1 MAKKRSAKTAK
12 AGSSGGGSAAASPRR
27 AFPRASLEEA
37 IRIPQVLKDKNGGN
51 PWSPDEVAKA
61 LDLSKTTNTFF
72 YIAAAARDFG
82 LTDGG
87 RDSAQIA
94 LTDLG
99 RDLVYAPS
107 KDAEA
112 QLKRKAFQNVDL
124 FVRVLDYYKGSRLP
138 EMKYLGNTLEK
149 EFGIHR
155 DHHEEFSELFKK
167 NCEYLG
173 IGEGYGTSGSTPGG
187 GATGASVE
195 PSPARDTV
203 TLAEPESETGLK
215 CFVIMPFR
223 ERTDR
228 YAQGF
233 FDEVLRSLI
242 APAGR
247 KAGFTVA
254 TANRQGT
261 EVIHSTIINDLLD
274 ADLVVADLTEHN
286 PNVLFELG
294 MRMAHDKP
302 VALIRAK
309 GTGPVFDVD
318 NMLRVYEYD
327 PNLWASTVERDQPKL
342 KEHIEATW
350 KNRDKQDT
358 YLKLLRREPKP

>member
-1 MAKKRSAKTAK
+1 
-12 AGSSGGGSAAASPRR
+12 
-27 AFPRASLEEA
+27 
-37 IRIPQVLKDKNGGN
+37 
-51 PWSPDEVAKA
+51 
-61 LDLSKTTNTFF
+61 
-72 YIAAAARDFG
+72 
-82 LTDGG
+82 
-87 RDSAQIA
+87 
-94 LTDLG
+94 
-99 RDLVYAPS
+99 
-107 KDAEA
+107 
-112 QLKRKAFQNVDL
+112 
-124 FVRVLDYYKGSRLP
+124 
-138 EMKYLGNTLEK
+138 MKYLGNTLER

-155 DHHEEFSELFKK
+155 DHHEEFSGLFKR

-173 IGEGYGTSGSTPGG
+173 IGEGYESEKRAVESDGG
-187 GATGASVE
+187 KDRKESH
-195 PSPARDTV
+195 ARETV
-203 TLAEPESETGLK
+203 TLAEPENETGLK

-223 ERTDR
+223 ERTDG
-228 YAQGF
+228 YAPGF

-247 KAGFTVA
+247 NAGFTVE

-318 NMLRVYEYD
+318 NMLRVYDYD
-327 PNLWASTVERDQPKL
+327 PNLWASTVDRDLPKI
-342 KEHIEATW
+342 KEHIEMTW

-358 YLKLLRREPKP
+358 YLKLLRRNPGGAG